1 MARVIEVTGKDIEEA
16 KKTALKE
23 LNLPENRVDF
33 EVLEEP
39 SKGFF
44 GLIGTRL
51 AKIKAVE
58 RELTPLEKAEAFL
71 GSVFKS
77 MHKDVRIDCV
87 KEDINYKFNLIGDD
101 LGVLIG
107 KHGQTLDSLQ
117 YLVNMVANKNATGA
131 RVRIVLDVEDYRK
144 RREETLRQLA
154 ERLANKA
161 RRYRSKVVLEPM
173 NRHERKI
180 IHMALQN
187 YADIITYSD
196 GVEPHRRIVVDIK
209 HNKNEDLLTK

>member
-16 KKTALKE
+16 KRLALGQ
-23 LNLPENRVDF
+23 LNLPQERVIF

-44 GLIGTRL
+44 GLIGARV
-51 AKIKAVE
+51 AKIRATEK
-58 RELTPLEKAEAFL
+58 ELTPLEKGQEFL
-71 GSVFKS
+71 KKIFKS
-77 MHKDVRIDCV
+77 MHKDIQIECIE
-87 KEDINYKFNLIGDD
+87 EDINYKFNLIGDD

-117 YLVNMVANKNATGA
+117 YLTNMAANKNVTGA
-131 RVRIVLDVEDYRK
+131 RVRIVLDVENYRK
-144 RREETLRQLA
+144 RREETLCQLA

-161 RRYRSKVVLEPM
+161 RKYRTKVVLEPM

-180 IHMALQN
+180 IHMALQD

-196 GVEPHRRIVVDIK
+196 GVEPHRKIVVDIK
-209 HNKNEDLLTK
+209 HNKNEDLVI

>member
-16 KKTALKE
+16 KKLALSQLE
-23 LNLPENRVDF
+23 LPQERVIF

-44 GLIGTRL
+44 GLIGARV
-51 AKIKAVE
+51 AKIRATEK
-58 RELTPLEKAEAFL
+58 ELTPLERGQEFL
-71 GSVFKS
+71 KKIFKS
-77 MHKDVRIDCV
+77 MHKDIQIECIE
-87 KEDINYKFNLIGDD
+87 EDINYKFNLIGDD

-117 YLVNMVANKNATGA
+117 YLTNMAANKNVTGA
-131 RVRIVLDVEDYRK
+131 RVRIVLDVENYRK
-144 RREETLRQLA
+144 RREETLCQLA

-161 RRYRSKVVLEPM
+161 RKYRTKVVLEPM

-180 IHMALQN
+180 IHMALQD

-196 GVEPHRRIVVDIK
+196 GVEPHRKIVVDIK
-209 HNKNEDLLTK
+209 HNKNEDLVI

>member
-1 MARVIEVTGKDIEEA
+1 MARVIEVTGKDIKEA
-16 KKTALKE
+16 KKLALSQ
-23 LNLPENRVDF
+23 LALPQERVIF

-44 GLIGTRL
+44 GLIGARV
-51 AKIKAVE
+51 AKIRATEK
-58 RELTPLEKAEAFL
+58 ELTPLEKGQEFL
-71 GSVFKS
+71 KKIFKS
-77 MHKDVRIDCV
+77 MHKDIQIECIE
-87 KEDINYKFNLIGDD
+87 EDINYKFNLIGDD

-117 YLVNMVANKNATGA
+117 YLTNMAANKNVTGA
-131 RVRIVLDVEDYRK
+131 RVRIVLDVENYRK
-144 RREETLRQLA
+144 RREETLCQLA

-161 RRYRSKVVLEPM
+161 RKYRTKVVLEPM

-180 IHMALQN
+180 IHMALQD

-196 GVEPHRRIVVDIK
+196 GVEPHRKIVVDIK
-209 HNKNEDLLTK
+209 HNKNEDLVI

>member
-16 KKTALKE
+16 KKLALSQLE
-23 LNLPENRVDF
+23 LPQERVIF

-44 GLIGTRL
+44 GLIGARV
-51 AKIKAVE
+51 AKIRATEK
-58 RELTPLEKAEAFL
+58 ELTPLEKGQEFL
-71 GSVFKS
+71 KKIFKS
-77 MHKDVRIDCV
+77 MHKDIQIECIE
-87 KEDINYKFNLIGDD
+87 EDINYKFNLIGDD
-101 LGVLIG
+101 LGLLIG

-117 YLVNMVANKNATGA
+117 YLTNMAANKNVTGA
-131 RVRIVLDVEDYRK
+131 RVRIVLDVENYRK
-144 RREETLRQLA
+144 RREETLCQLA

-161 RRYRSKVVLEPM
+161 RKYRTKVVLEPM

-180 IHMALQN
+180 IHMALQD

-196 GVEPHRRIVVDIK
+196 GVEPHRKIVVDIK
-209 HNKNEDLLTK
+209 HNKNEDLVI

>member
-1 MARVIEVTGKDIEEA
+1 MARGIEVTGKDIEEA
-16 KKTALKE
+16 KKLALSQ
-23 LNLPENRVDF
+23 LDLPQERVIF

-44 GLIGTRL
+44 GLLGARV
-51 AKIKAVE
+51 AKIRATEK
-58 RELTPLEKAEAFL
+58 ELTPLEKGQEFL
-71 GSVFKS
+71 KKIFKS
-77 MHKDVRIDCV
+77 MHKDIQIECIE
-87 KEDINYKFNLIGDD
+87 EDINYKFNLIGDD

-117 YLVNMVANKNATGA
+117 YLTNMAANKNVTGA
-131 RVRIVLDVEDYRK
+131 RVRIVLDVENYRK
-144 RREETLRQLA
+144 RREETLCQLA

-161 RRYRSKVVLEPM
+161 RKYRTKVVLEPM

-180 IHMALQN
+180 IHMALQD

-196 GVEPHRRIVVDIK
+196 GVEPHRKIVVDIK
-209 HNKNEDLLTK
+209 HNKNEDLVI

>member
-16 KKTALKE
+16 KNLALSQLE
-23 LNLPENRVDF
+23 LPQERVIF

-44 GLIGTRL
+44 GLIGARV
-51 AKIKAVE
+51 AKIRATEK
-58 RELTPLEKAEAFL
+58 ELTPLEKGQEFL
-71 GSVFKS
+71 KKIFKS
-77 MHKDVRIDCV
+77 MHKDIQIECIE
-87 KEDINYKFNLIGDD
+87 EDINYKFNLIGDD

-117 YLVNMVANKNATGA
+117 YLTNMAANKNVTGA
-131 RVRIVLDVEDYRK
+131 RVRIVLDVENYRK
-144 RREETLRQLA
+144 RREETLCQLA

-161 RRYRSKVVLEPM
+161 RKYRTKVVLEPM

-180 IHMALQN
+180 IHMALQD

-196 GVEPHRRIVVDIK
+196 GVEPHRKIVVDIK
-209 HNKNEDLLTK
+209 HNKNEDLVI

>member
-16 KKTALKE
+16 KKLALSQ
-23 LNLPENRVDF
+23 LDLPQERVVF

-44 GLIGTRL
+44 GLIGARV
-51 AKIKAVE
+51 AKIRATEK
-58 RELTPLEKAEAFL
+58 ELTPLERGQEFL
-71 GSVFKS
+71 KKIFKS
-77 MHKDVRIDCV
+77 MHKDIQIECIE
-87 KEDINYKFNLIGDD
+87 EDINYKFNLIGDD

-117 YLVNMVANKNATGA
+117 YLTNMAANKNVTGA
-131 RVRIVLDVEDYRK
+131 RVRIVLDVENYRK
-144 RREETLRQLA
+144 RREETLCQLA

-161 RRYRSKVVLEPM
+161 RKYRTKVVLEPM

-180 IHMALQN
+180 IHMALQD

-196 GVEPHRRIVVDIK
+196 GVEPHRKIVVDIK
-209 HNKNEDLLTK
+209 HNKNEDLVI